1 MAPSRR
7 TPFALIALAAA
18 ALLSSWNPVS
28 ATVGLAV
35 GLVAGALCL
44 EARRQT
50 GTLTPPLRV
59 ALGLAL
65 VAVLVSGVVLAR
77 AAGAG
82 RGFGGQPIVEGVPS
96 SERRDTLD
104 RAAESTRAGREAA
117 RKELD
122 ALDPRR

>member
-7 TPFALIALAAA
+7 TPFALLALAAA
-18 ALLSSWNPVS
+18 ALLSSWNPAS
-28 ATVGLAV
+28 ATVGLV
-35 GLVAGALCL
+35 IGLVAAGLCL

-50 GTLTPPLRV
+50 GPLAPPLRV
-59 ALGLAL
+59 ALGLAA

-82 RGFGGQPIVEGVPS
+82 RGFGGQPVVERVPS
-96 SERRDTLD
+96 SERRETLD
-104 RAAESTRAGREAA
+104 RAAESTRVGREAA

-122 ALDPRR
+122 ALEPRR